1 MYVVVTIIKYKGQT
15 LRDLL
20 IRNFFK
26 LKKLLFLYSSNA
38 IQVIKKL
45 ERTKKYS
52 KPKKPNLPKPLIPIN
67 GKPII
72 DYNFDN
78 LLKLGVN
85 SFFIS
90 INYLKEMVKEHFRK
104 KPINKIVKF
113 VEEDSP
119 LGTFGSLSL
128 IDDFE
133 HENIRV
139 VNSDILTNVNF
150 QLFYEKFYLY
160 YLIHHK

>member
-52 KPKKPNLPKPLIPIN
+52 RPKKPNLPKPLI
-67 GKPII
+67 
-72 DYNFDN
+72 D
-78 LLKLGVN
+78 
-85 SFFIS
+85 
-90 INYLKEMVKEHFRK
+90 
-104 KPINKIVKF
+104 
-113 VEEDSP
+113 
-119 LGTFGSLSL
+119 
-128 IDDFE
+128 
-133 HENIRV
+133 
-139 VNSDILTNVNF
+139 
-150 QLFYEKFYLY
+150 
-160 YLIHHK
+160 